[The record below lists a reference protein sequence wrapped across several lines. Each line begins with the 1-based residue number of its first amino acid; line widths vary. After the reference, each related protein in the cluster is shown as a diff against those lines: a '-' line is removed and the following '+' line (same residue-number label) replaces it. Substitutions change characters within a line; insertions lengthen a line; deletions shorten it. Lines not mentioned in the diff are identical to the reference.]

1 MLGFACGI
9 RRLEVEC
16 KCEVLMG
23 VLMKV
28 LIRGIVGVMTVGL
41 LGCGCLFS
49 SPLNSA
55 NPYPNLDKAQDL
67 QYRGKYKAA
76 IAEYERAAKKF
87 PRFPVDTKII
97 HVSFPTF
104 LKYNIAF
111 CYAKLAEVE
120 GDVSFYIKAETVVR
134 ESYERAIDPF
144 DLADVLYLWGY
155 ILFKQAR
162 YEEARAKFEEA
173 LIGITPQNKYGAD
186 FIGEVLFGLGKAH
199 LELGNEPAAQQTFV
213 ELEARI
219 QTLLRT
225 DNNFYAR
232 QVLFGLGKTYME
244 LGDKPAARRV
254 FAQFLELIEI
264 ELQDSFVGFD
274 AEIFYEDTLYRLG
287 HVYLELGDE
296 TAAQRAFAQLLEHY
310 SDSPHKAEVERLLEK
325 Q

>member
-1 MLGFACGI
+1 MLGFACGM

-49 SPLNSA
+49 SPLNRA

-67 QYRGKYKAA
+67 QYRGKYRAA

-104 LKYNIAF
+104 LKYHIAF

-144 DLADVLYLWGY
+144 DLADARYLWGY

-186 FIGEVLFGLGKAH
+186 FIGEVLFGLGKSLMA
-199 LELGNEPAAQQTFV
+199 LGDKAAAQRVFAQL
-213 ELEARI
+213 LERMKA
-219 QTLLRT
+219 
-225 DNNFYAR
+225 DNYPYDDYTV
-232 QVLFGLGKTYME
+232 QGLYSLGKMYLE
-244 LGDKPAARRV
+244 LGDKAAARRVFTQVLERIERELQDDFVPFDSGILYEQTLYGLGNIYLALGDKAATRRV
-254 FAQFLELIEI
+254 FAQFLKHFP
-264 ELQDSFVGFD
+264 DSSYKG
-274 AEIFYEDTLYRLG
+274 
-287 HVYLELGDE
+287 
-296 TAAQRAFAQLLEHY
+296 
-310 SDSPHKAEVERLLEK
+310 EVERLLEK